1 MAANDPTLSLTMADF
16 QIRVAEYLGIAYY
29 GADGQG
35 VAQVPINTHDLDLV
49 TRLVQDGY
57 RRFVSENPKWN
68 VLDVPYTLT
77 FVSQLS
83 GIAASG
89 SPTTLVDSSI
99 AGVYADNFF
108 VGWGIRVTH
117 QTDGTIDAFLT
128 VSAYTGSTG
137 TFTFAIAAAA
147 ATAAGDSYMT
157 AQPPASGGQNYRYV
171 MPSDF
176 YGIVLAPWT
185 FEIGGPRLTINVVS
199 ESEIRELR
207 AGANTAGTPS
217 VCAFRPLSTVA
228 ATNGGR
234 WETLFWPAPASNYS
248 VTLIYKRF
256 PQQLVNAT
264 DRTVFGFQHDDAILA
279 AMISEAER
287 QRGDNVGP
295 REAAYQDKLAKAIMI
310 DARSSMS
317 RSKEFGD
324 RSEDRMGFG
333 RRPSSFYGVDT
344 YGGVRIP

>member
-1 MAANDPTLSLTMADF
+1 MANDPTLSLTMADF

-29 GADGQG
+29 GTDGQG
-35 VAQVPINTHDLDLV
+35 IAQVPINSHDLDLV

-83 GIAASG
+83 GLATSG
-89 SPTTLVDSSI
+89 SGTTLVDSSL
-99 AGVYADNFF
+99 AGVYPDNFF
-108 VGWGIRVTH
+108 NGWGIRITH
-117 QTDGTIDAFLT
+117 AADGTIDAFLA
-128 VSAYTGSTG
+128 VSSYVGSTG
-137 TFTFAIAAAA
+137 AFTFGVAASEAIV
-147 ATAAGDSYMT
+147 AGDTYLT
-157 AQPPASGGQNYRYV
+157 AQPPASSGENYRYV
-171 MPSDF
+171 MPADF

-185 FEIGGPRLTINVVS
+185 YEIGGPRLTINVVS

-228 ATNGGR
+228 STTGQR

-248 VTLIYKRF
+248 VTLLYKRF
-256 PQQLVNAT
+256 PQQLINPT

-287 QRGDNVGP
+287 QRGDGIGP
-295 REAAYQDKLAKAIMI
+295 REQAYQDKLAKAIQI
-310 DARSSMS
+310 DARSAMS

-333 RRPSSFYGVDT
+333 RRPLSFYGVDT

>member
-1 MAANDPTLSLTMADF
+1 MATANDPTLSLAMSDF

-35 VAQVPINTHDLDLV
+35 IAQVPINAHDLDLT

-68 VLDVPYTLT
+68 VLDIPYTMT
-77 FVSQLS
+77 FVSQIS
-83 GIAASG
+83 GTAISG
-89 SPTTLVDSSI
+89 SGTTLVDGSI
-99 AGVYADNFF
+99 AGVYADSFF
-108 VGWGIRVTH
+108 VGWGLRVTH
-117 QTDGTIDAFLT
+117 AADGVIDTFVVT
-128 VSAYTGSTG
+128 AYVGATGA
-137 TFTFAIAAAA
+137 FTFVAG
-147 ATAAGDSYMT
+147 TEVVAAGDSYAT
-157 AQPPASGGQNYRYV
+157 AKPPAVGGQNYRYL

-185 FEIGGPRLTINVVS
+185 YEIGGPRLTIGVVA

-217 VCAFRPLSTVA
+217 VCAFRPLPVIAGTA
-228 ATNGGR
+228 GGR

-248 VTLIYKRF
+248 LTLLYKRF
-256 PQQLVNAT
+256 PQQLVAST

-287 QRGDNVGP
+287 QRGDGVGP
-295 REAAYQDKLAKAIMI
+295 REQAYQDKLAKALMI
-310 DARSSMS
+310 DARASMS
-317 RSKEFGD
+317 RSKNFGD
-324 RSEDRMGFG
+324 RSEDRGGG
-333 RRPSSFYGVDT
+333 RPLSYYGLDT
-344 YGGVRIP
+344 YGGMRIP